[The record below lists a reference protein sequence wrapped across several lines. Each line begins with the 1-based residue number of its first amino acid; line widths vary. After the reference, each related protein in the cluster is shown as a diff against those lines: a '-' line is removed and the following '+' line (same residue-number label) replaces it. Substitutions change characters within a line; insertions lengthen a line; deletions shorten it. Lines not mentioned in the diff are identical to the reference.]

1 MPGFTIHMAI
11 GEEYIRINKNKI
23 KDEKEFLKG
32 TIAPDLNEDMTEI
45 TKEKSKTHYGK
56 WGKYEVETN
65 IKDFLEDENV
75 DINKDYYK
83 GYLLHLISDHYF
95 YNKVFKEE
103 HQKMKLNNDRFYDDY
118 DCLNYDLINKYNVKI
133 LDNIKKYMI
142 TKKNNNEPK
151 YLKIDK
157 VEDFIDEMSNIDLE
171 KIIKIIE
178 EKGMGGLK

>member
-11 GEEYIRINKNKI
+11 GKEYIRKNKNKI
-23 KDEKEFLKG
+23 KNEKEFLKG
-32 TIAPDLNEDMTEI
+32 TIAPDLNKEMTEL

-95 YNKVFKEE
+95 YNTTFKQE

-118 DCLNYDLINKYNVKI
+118 DCLNYDLIKKYNVEI
-133 LDNIKKYMI
+133 LDNIRKYMS
-142 TKKNNNEPK
+142 TGKSNNKPK

-157 VEDFIDEMSNIDLE
+157 VENFIDEMSNIDLE
-171 KIIKIIE
+171 KAIKIIE